1 MRKMT
6 FTIALATLLAT
17 GATAAVSAAT
27 EESKNAEN
35 QHMGGNMMMGM
46 MDENMMSEMRQ
57 MMKDCRQMM
66 DSMSTQ
72 QNAE

>member
-1 MRKMT
+1 
-6 FTIALATLLAT
+6 
-17 GATAAVSAAT
+17 
-27 EESKNAEN
+27 
-35 QHMGGNMMMGM
+35 MGGNMMMGM

>member
-6 FTIALATLLAT
+6 FTIALATLLVT

-27 EESKNAEN
+27 EESKNAGN
-35 QHMGGNMMMGM
+35 QHMNGNMMMGM
-46 MDENMMSEMRQ
+46 MDENMMSDMRL

>member
-27 EESKNAEN
+27 EVEQE
-35 QHMGGNMMMGM
+35 
-46 MDENMMSEMRQ
+46 
-57 MMKDCRQMM
+57 C
-66 DSMSTQ
+66 
-72 QNAE
+72 